1 MLELISIQLF
11 FSNTV
16 SPLNFQFEGFSVRF
30 SSLLPFWEEY
40 LLLIDELSSF
50 SICTNTLCLLNV
62 LIHFS
67 LFNLLLMFT
76 ISGYLLLST
85 LILLLLLQFS
95 FTVFLLLCS
104 PLIYYNN
111 SFQSCSYLKQVFS
124 VFPKS
129 QHIWVGRVFFSAL
142 GCVSLVLL
150 HVFKGPCRC
159 LNTKHSILI
168 VRGRQFLRIYINF
181 MILALAAVFQTWSWA
196 VM

>member
-1 MLELISIQLF
+1 MKDFRVYSSFSKYKFSLDHMLELISIQLF

-111 SFQSCSYLKQVFS
+111 SF
-124 VFPKS
+124 
-129 QHIWVGRVFFSAL
+129 
-142 GCVSLVLL
+142 
-150 HVFKGPCRC
+150 
-159 LNTKHSILI
+159 
-168 VRGRQFLRIYINF
+168 
-181 MILALAAVFQTWSWA
+181 
-196 VM
+196 